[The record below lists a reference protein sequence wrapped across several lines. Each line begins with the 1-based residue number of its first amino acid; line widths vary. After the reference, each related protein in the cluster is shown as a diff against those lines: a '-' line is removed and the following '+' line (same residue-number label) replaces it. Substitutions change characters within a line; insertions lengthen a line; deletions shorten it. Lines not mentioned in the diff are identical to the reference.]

1 MFGSLFGTDTVVG
14 ALRTGLDESVKAHR
28 GIAARVAGAQAA
40 SAHDDFAATLAGQS
54 GAKTPEV
61 DVQHEMVRLANNEI
75 RYDAQTKFLAK
86 VYSNLHT
93 AMKNNG

>member
-14 ALRTGLDESVKAHR
+14 SLRTGLDESVKAHH

-40 SAHDDFAATLAGQS
+40 SAHDDFAATLAGQT
-54 GAKTPEV
+54 GARASEV
-61 DVQHEMVRLANNEI
+61 NVEQEMVKLANNEI